1 MTFSIETSLAAG
13 IEAIEAQ
20 IFSDGQASSIS
31 ENRKGSQDALLEVL
45 QQAELNNVDVHDWF
59 NALFL
64 AEGWAHKAYSKLSG
78 GDIAIEGDKAPG
90 KYSTNKSVARKAFAN
105 AGGTLSTFAD
115 WKELRDSIKAPDA
128 LELVRNEQKEIN
140 KLLKTLKSE
149 TLINDTVAELK
160 AIRIVLEEATPVK

>member
-45 QQAELNNVDVHDWF
+45 QQAELNSVDVHDWF
-59 NALFL
+59 
-64 AEGWAHKAYSKLSG
+64 
-78 GDIAIEGDKAPG
+78 IEGAKAPG

-105 AGGTLSTFAD
+105 AGGTLATFAD

>member
-78 GDIAIEGDKAPG
+78 GDIAIEG
-90 KYSTNKSVARKAFAN
+90 V
-105 AGGTLSTFAD
+105 
-115 WKELRDSIKAPDA
+115 KAPDA

>member
-78 GDIAIEGDKAPG
+78 GDKAPG

-105 AGGTLSTFAD
+105 AGGTLATFAD